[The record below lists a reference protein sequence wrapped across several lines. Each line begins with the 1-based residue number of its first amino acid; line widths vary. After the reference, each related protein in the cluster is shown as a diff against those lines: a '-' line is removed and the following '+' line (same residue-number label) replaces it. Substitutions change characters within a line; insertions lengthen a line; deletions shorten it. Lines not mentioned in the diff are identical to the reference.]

1 MGQTN
6 LSQYFEPI
14 KASEMFGNESN
25 RDTYI
30 GHYSIN
36 FAQIDS
42 DITLK
47 NVGLERGVSMYI
59 PTYKIR
65 SSSNLATT
73 EHSSLFGDQINDISI
88 MISQCEHQSLRY
100 HP

>member
-47 NVGLERGVSMYI
+47 NVGLKRGIRLGY
-59 PTYKIR
+59 TKIR
-65 SSSNLATT
+65 SSWNLATT